1 MAKLFETIPGM
12 RPKRNK
18 FDLSHDKK
26 MSLVMGNLT
35 PIMCQEVLPGDSFR
49 VNTEIM
55 LRFAP
60 LLAPIMHRV
69 NVRTEYF
76 FVPSRLV
83 WKEFKDFITGGRLG
97 TSLPIHP
104 YFLASD
110 VASAGPVTAIGS
122 VWDYFGLPILGAGLV
137 DATLTKVSA
146 LPFRAYQLIY
156 DEYYRD
162 QNLTTPVTDFATF
175 TDSGQVTGT
184 ARDATMAMRKRA
196 WEKDYFTS
204 ALPFA
209 QRGAAVGVPFGTSGI
224 TYRPQ
229 TLLYDNAVPAVEP
242 AGALGALGS
251 AQVGPAGQNA
261 AEIFTPGKNGL
272 VIDNISAITPSGTI
286 NDLRRAVK
294 LEQWLEAMARGG
306 ARYIEQIKNI
316 FHVISSDA
324 RLQRPEYLG
333 GSRQPVVIS
342 EVLQTTQEYNAAT
355 PIGNP
360 VGNMAGHGVSYG
372 ANAGFKKSFEEH
384 GHVIG
389 IMSILPRTGYH
400 QGIGREWQRFDKF
413 DYYWPQFAQIG
424 EQEVKN
430 KELYFAGTAAG
441 QTPDGVFGYQ
451 SRYAEYKYG
460 CNTTHGEFRT
470 NLNYWHMNRV
480 FAAQPALNAA
490 FVESDPTTRIFA
502 VPAAPQHMYCQLF
515 HKIDALRPMPY
526 FNVPT
531 L

>member
-1 MAKLFETIPGM
+1 MAKLFESIQAG
-12 RPKRNK
+12 RPRKNK

-26 MSLVMGNLT
+26 LSLVMGNLT

-76 FVPSRLV
+76 FIPSRLV

-97 TSLPIHP
+97 TSVPVHP
-104 YFLASD
+104 YLLASD
-110 VASAGPVTAIGS
+110 VASAGPATAVGS

-137 DATLTKVSA
+137 DGTAQKISA
-146 LPFRAYQLIY
+146 LPFRAYQLVY

-162 QNLTTPVTDFATF
+162 QNLTTPVTDFAQF
-175 TDSGQVTGT
+175 LDSGQVTGSP
-184 ARDATMAMRKRA
+184 RDVIMTMRKRA

-224 TYRPQ
+224 TYKDA
-229 TLLYDNAVPAVEP
+229 LVDNPNSAAAPTGVLSAFNPVGEKSNIQVP
-242 AGALGALGS
+242 GTNALRI
-251 AQVGPAGQNA
+251 
-261 AEIFTPGKNGL
+261 E
-272 VIDNISAITPSGTI
+272 NIESITPSGTI

-306 ARYIEQIKNI
+306 ARYIEQIKSI
-316 FHVISSDA
+316 FGITSSDA

-333 GSRQPVVIS
+333 GSRQPVTIS
-342 EVLQTTQEYNAAT
+342 EVLQTTQEYNAAA

-372 ANAGFKKSFEEH
+372 ANAGFRKSFEEH

-389 IMSILPRTGYH
+389 IMSVLPRTGYS

-413 DYYWPQFAQIG
+413 DYFWPQFAQIG
-424 EQEVKN
+424 EQEVRAR
-430 KELYFAGTAAG
+430 ELYFAGTAAG
-441 QTPDGVFGYQ
+441 QTPDAVFGYQ

-460 CNTTHGEFRT
+460 CNSTHGEFRT
-470 NLNYWHMNRV
+470 NLNFWHMNRI
-480 FAAQPALNAA
+480 FAAQPVLNESFIA
-490 FVESDPTTRIFA
+490 SDPTTRIFA
-502 VPAAPQHMYCQLF
+502 VPAAPQHLYCQLF
-515 HKIDALRPMPY
+515 HKVDALRPMPY
-526 FNVPT
+526 FNTPT